1 MPGRGKKTHSETA
14 PICGLC
20 KKLFSTMAIGSLPR
34 PQWIIDIVNEREA
47 GCISKEEFEKK
58 LDAAVLFALGLQEKA
73 GLDIVS
79 DGEWRR
85 RTYFTGFSTAVAGF
99 EPDVIEVSLLTGGS
113 AKWPA
118 VVSKLEYGPPI
129 AADEA
134 RFLNTTRP
142 GASRLHFPVHI

>member
-1 MPGRGKKTHSETA
+1 MG
-14 PICGLC
+14 
-20 KKLFSTMAIGSLPR
+20 IGSLPR

-85 RTYFTGFSTAVAGF
+85 RTYFTGFSTAVSGF
-99 EPDVIEVSLLTGGS
+99 EPDVIEVSLLTGGIT
-113 AKWPA
+113 KWPA

-134 RFLNTTRP
+134 RFLKHHTARSVKVTLP
-142 GASRLHFPVHI
+142 SPYMISRWFYEP